1 MCPARAPVRGRG
13 CAREPRAAHRSAR
26 LVPYAF
32 MAPAVVL
39 SSLLILLPIAYT
51 IYLSLRRVEVSGLGL
66 GAQGRREFF
75 TGLTNYHAAVTDP
88 ELWAGTLRIGVYG
101 LMVVPLMLGLALL
114 FALVL
119 DHHRVR
125 YRNVSRMVI
134 FLPYAVPAVIATLL
148 WGFLYLPE
156 VSPLHQTLAA
166 LGLPGVDLMG
176 QRSVFAALTNIAV
189 WGGTGFNMLVLYT
202 ALRAV
207 PPDLYEAARI
217 DGASEL
223 QMALRIKIPMLTPAL
238 IMTALFSMIATLQVF
253 SEPVTLSP
261 LSNAISTTWSPLMK
275 VYRDAFVRDDIHLAA
290 ATSVIIAAVTLVL
303 SFAFLRLVQSRAFT
317 QEER

>member
-1 MCPARAPVRGRG
+1 MCPDRAPARGHGSARGR
-13 CAREPRAAHRSAR
+13 RSAR

-32 MAPAVVL
+32 MAPAVIL

-66 GAQGRREFF
+66 GAEGRRESF
-75 TGLTNYHAAVTDP
+75 TGSTNYHAAVTDP
-88 ELWAGTLRIGVYG
+88 ELWAGATRIGVYG
-101 LMVVPLMLGLALL
+101 LMVVPLMLGLALV

-119 DHHRVR
+119 DHRRVR
-125 YRNVSRMVI
+125 YRDVSRMVI

-166 LGLPGVDLMG
+166 LGLPSVDLMG
-176 QRSVFAALTNIAV
+176 QRSVFVALTNIAV

-290 ATSVIIAAVTLVL
+290 ATSVLIAAVTLAL
-303 SFAFLRLVQSRAFT
+303 SYAFLRLVQSRAFT

>member
-1 MCPARAPVRGRG
+1 MSPARAPSGRL
-13 CAREPRAAHRSAR
+13 AAR
-26 LVPYAF
+26 LVPYGF
-32 MAPAVVL
+32 LAPAIVL

-51 IYLSLRRVEVSGLGL
+51 LHLSVRRIEVFGLGL
-66 GAQGRREFF
+66 GAEGRRESF
-75 TGLTNYHAAVTDP
+75 TGLSNYQSAVTDP
-88 ELWAGTLRIGVYG
+88 ELWAGTLRIGIYG
-101 LMVVPLMLGLALL
+101 LMVVPLMLGLALV

-125 YRNVSRMVI
+125 FRQVSRIVI

-156 VSPLHQTLAA
+156 VSPFHQTLEA
-166 LGLPGVDLMG
+166 LGLPSVDLMG
-176 QRSVFAALTNIAV
+176 QETVFVALTNIAV

-202 ALRAV
+202 NLRAISS
-207 PPDLYEAARI
+207 DLYEAARI

-223 QMALRIKIPMLTPAL
+223 QIALRIKLPVLTPAL
-238 IMTALFSMIATLQVF
+238 IMTALFSMISTLQVF

-290 ATSVIIAAVTLVL
+290 ATSVIIAVITLAL
-303 SFAFLRLVQSRAFT
+303 SYAFLRLVQSRAFA

>member
-1 MCPARAPVRGRG
+1 MCPARAPSRSH
-13 CAREPRAAHRSAR
+13 RAAR

-32 MAPAVVL
+32 LAPAVIL

-51 IYLSLRRVEVSGLGL
+51 IYLSVRRVEVSGLGL
-66 GAQGRREFF
+66 GAEGRSEFF
-75 TGLTNYHAAVTDP
+75 AGLTNYQSAATDP
-88 ELWAGTLRIGVYG
+88 ELWAGTLRIGIYG
-101 LMVVPLMLGLALL
+101 LMVVPLMLGLALV

-119 DHHRVR
+119 DHQRVR
-125 YRNVSRMVI
+125 FRSVSRMVI

-156 VSPLHQTLAA
+156 VSPFHQTLEA
-166 LGLPGVDLMG
+166 LGLPSVDLMG
-176 QRSVFAALTNIAV
+176 QQTVFVALTNIAV
-189 WGGTGFNMLVLYT
+189 WGGTGFNMLILYT
-202 ALRAV
+202 NLRAV

-238 IMTALFSMIATLQVF
+238 IMTSLFSMIATLQVF

-290 ATSVIIAAVTLVL
+290 ATSIIIAAVTLAL
-303 SFAFLRLVQSRAFT
+303 SYAFLRLVQSRAFS

>member
-1 MCPARAPVRGRG
+1 MSPARAPAGR
-13 CAREPRAAHRSAR
+13 RAASN
-26 LVPYAF
+26 LVPYGF
-32 MAPAVVL
+32 LAPAIIL
-39 SSLLILLPIAYT
+39 CGLLILLPIVYT
-51 IYLSLRRVEVSGLGL
+51 IYLSLRQVEVSGLGL
-66 GAQGRREFF
+66 GAEGRIEFF
-75 TGLTNYHAAVTDP
+75 AGLANYYTAVTDP
-88 ELWAGTLRIGVYG
+88 ELWAGTARIAVYG
-101 LMVVPLMLGLALL
+101 LMVVPLMLGLALV

-119 DHHRVR
+119 DLPRVR
-125 YRNVSRMVI
+125 FRRVSRMII

-156 VSPLHQTLAA
+156 VSPLHQTLEA
-166 LGLPGVDLMG
+166 LGLPPVDLMG
-176 QRSVFAALTNIAV
+176 QHSVFVGLTNIAV

-223 QMALRIKIPMLTPAL
+223 QIAWRIKVPMLTPAL
-238 IMTALFSMIATLQVF
+238 IMASLFSMIATLQVF
-253 SEPVTLSP
+253 AEPTTLSP
-261 LSNAISTTWSPLMK
+261 LTNAISNTWSPLMK

-290 ATSVIIAAVTLVL
+290 ATSIIIAAVTLVL
-303 SFAFLRLVQSRAFT
+303 SFVFLRLVQSRAFA